1 VDLVQVVALAV
12 RKTSDSGRL
21 RKEAAELKEELAS
34 VNAQDEFSR
43 YAQVQ
48 RKLSKVK
55 ENLKTSTTNDQTVVL
70 KYKWL
75 MKTVVAVSSVWV
87 AECSL

>member
-55 ENLKTSTTNDQTVVL
+55 ENLKTSSKQRIHFHL
-70 KYKWL
+70 HQ
-75 MKTVVAVSSVWV
+75 
-87 AECSL
+87 